1 MLIKILLLTILMGSI
16 ALSAHMAAWA
26 DVAKRKSS

>member
-16 ALSAHMAAWA
+16 AISPHISAWGGL
-26 DVAKRKSS
+26 AKRKGT